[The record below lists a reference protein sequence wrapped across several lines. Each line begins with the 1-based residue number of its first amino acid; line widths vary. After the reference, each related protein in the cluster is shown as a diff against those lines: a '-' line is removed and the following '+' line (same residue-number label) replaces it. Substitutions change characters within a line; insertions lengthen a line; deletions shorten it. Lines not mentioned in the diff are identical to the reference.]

1 MRRFQRGITSLS
13 GLNIFKVTS
22 DQNSQPRPQ
31 SVWRCA
37 ALAAA
42 ARPSS
47 ASANPAKQRFIARLR
62 GLVVWQPLGLQS
74 RTTPLWKALNF
85 L

>member
-13 GLNIFKVTS
+13 GLSIFKVTS
-22 DQNSQPRPQ
+22 DQSSQPRPQ
-31 SVWRCA
+31 VKRKVLRGA

-47 ASANPAKQRFIARLR
+47 ASANPAKQRFIA
-62 GLVVWQPLGLQS
+62 GL
-74 RTTPLWKALNF
+74 
-85 L
+85 